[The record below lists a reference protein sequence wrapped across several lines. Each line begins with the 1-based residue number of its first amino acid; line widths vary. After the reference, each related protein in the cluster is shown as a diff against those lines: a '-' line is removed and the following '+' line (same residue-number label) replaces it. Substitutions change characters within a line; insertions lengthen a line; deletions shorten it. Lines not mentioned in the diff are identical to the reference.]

1 MNRRCIGIAGL
12 LFILLGQRAAARGN
26 PEGWVELFNGRDLQ
40 GWHWKDP
47 HGPKGWI
54 VQDGVYVN
62 HPPSTDIQ
70 TDQDYYNFQLH
81 IEFNIAPGSNSGVY
95 LRDKYE
101 VQILD
106 SYRKPASVESCGA
119 LFGRIAPATDA
130 ARQPGTWQTFDI
142 TFVGRRLTVL
152 QNGTRVLHNVDVGP
166 KGTGRASDCP
176 DGPGPLRLQ
185 GDHGMVMFR
194 NVRLRPLSA
203 TEAAR
208 MQQEMEK
215 ER

>member
-1 MNRRCIGIAGL
+1 L
-12 LFILLGQRAAARGN
+12 SQRAAAREN

-47 HGPKGWI
+47 HGPKGWM

-62 HPPSTDIQ
+62 TPPSTDIQ
-70 TDQDYYNFQLH
+70 TAQDYYNFQVHL
-81 IEFNIAPGSNSGVY
+81 EFNVARGSNSGVY

-106 SYRKPASVESCGA
+106 SYSKPVNVESCGA
-119 LFGRIAPATDA
+119 LFGRIAPAADA
-130 ARQPGTWQTFDI
+130 ARPPGTWQTFDI
-142 TFVGRRLTVL
+142 TFMGRRLTVF
-152 QNGTRVLHNVDVGP
+152 QNGTRVLHHVDVGHN
-166 KGTGRASDCP
+166 GTGRASDRP

-208 MQQEMEK
+208 IQREMEK